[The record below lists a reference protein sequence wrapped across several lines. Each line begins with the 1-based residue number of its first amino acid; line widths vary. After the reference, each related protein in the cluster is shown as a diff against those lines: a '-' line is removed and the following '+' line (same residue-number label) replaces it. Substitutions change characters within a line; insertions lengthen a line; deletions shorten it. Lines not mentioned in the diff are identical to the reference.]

1 MNIVAIIEARMT
13 SSRLPGK
20 VLLPVCGKPIL
31 SYLIER
37 LKLVKSINEIVLAT
51 TINPTDDI
59 LVEFAQNLGIA
70 CFRGSENDVMQRVLD
85 ASKNSN
91 ADVIVEIT
99 GDCPIIDPSI
109 IEQSIQI
116 FLHNDTDY
124 VSNASVRSYPDGMDT
139 QVYWAKVLQKSF
151 EMTDDR
157 LDHEHVTLHIRNNPQ
172 LFSLIHLIAPPEL
185 NWPEL
190 GLTLDEKSDYIL
202 LKKLIAHF
210 EEGMYPFSCL
220 EAVNFLKANPEL
232 LTINSEVI
240 RKGNN

>member
-99 GDCPIIDPSI
+99 GDCPI
-109 IEQSIQI
+109 
-116 FLHNDTDY
+116 
-124 VSNASVRSYPDGMDT
+124 MDT

-240 RKGNN
+240 RKVNN